1 MTDGVQVAGETG
13 VSHEVKVEMTVL
25 GTHVVSPATP
35 LAEDQSSQE
44 DVASRGF
51 TGLALA
57 RML

>member
-1 MTDGVQVAGETG
+1 MTVGVQVAGETG

-35 LAEDQSSQE
+35 ETEDHSAQLL
-44 DVASRGF
+44 VASRGF